1 MASNL
6 ALDDDLI
13 KEAQRIGGV
22 KTKKGVITEALIE
35 YIQRRKQIEIIS
47 QFGTVDYDGD
57 YDYKKYRN
65 INENSCWYFCLVN
78 IELKLYNAFLWM
90 SGIFL
95 KFHLV
100 SGDTFRK

>member
-1 MASNL
+1 MDCVDMTSNL

-65 INENSCWYFCLVN
+65 INENSC
-78 IELKLYNAFLWM
+78 
-90 SGIFL
+90 
-95 KFHLV
+95 
-100 SGDTFRK
+100 